1 MTQFLNG
8 WHGQAY
14 SYARAFRDATLTG
27 IGLPLPMPPIIQFT
41 RRLIRHMP
49 DIDFFAFFRFWLAT
63 IVTIYASIVTLQ
75 SFRNWSSWVAGDD
88 KYASLLR
95 RYLLVHGLRLRFKTF
110 WGDVLI
116 CGLLCIAFFII
127 WYSQILLNHANQTI
141 KEANE
146 VTRNIHVHSTVKHS

>member
-1 MTQFLNG
+1 
-8 WHGQAY
+8 
-14 SYARAFRDATLTG
+14 
-27 IGLPLPMPPIIQFT
+27 
-41 RRLIRHMP
+41 MP

-75 SFRNWSSWVAGDD
+75 SFRNWTSWLAGDD
-88 KYASLLR
+88 KYSSLLR
-95 RYLLVHGLRLRFKTF
+95 RYLLVHGLRLRFKSF

-127 WYSQILLNHANQTI
+127 WYSQILLNHANATI

-146 VTRNIHVHSTVKHS
+146 IQKSHVHRTVKHS